1 MKQYLLDTCICI
13 FFLRGKLNLDSLIK
27 EKGVENCFIS
37 EITVFEL
44 KYGAEN
50 SENPQKSHKA
60 VDAFIKGLTVI
71 PILGSVEHPFYFPWL
86 ITGLLLNWLI
96 VFLSNFQTMYL
107 YQVFLF
113 QRINKF
119 EIIKRGKWSLLINLK
134 HEELPINMF
143 SLFWSAQWVG
153 SPKYNAQQAAD
164 HSLHQ

>member
-71 PILGSVEHPFYFPWL
+71 PILGSVEQYAKTKVRLRKEGTPMNDEFDL
-86 ITGLLLNWLI
+86 IIAVTALENEFIL
-96 VFLSNFQTMYL
+96 VTD
-107 YQVFLF
+107 
-113 QRINKF
+113 
-119 EIIKRGKWSLLINLK
+119 NLK
-134 HEELPINMF
+134 DFRYIKNLKLENWFERK
-143 SLFWSAQWVG
+143 Q
-153 SPKYNAQQAAD
+153 
-164 HSLHQ
+164 